1 MIRRWQRSLVIDSL
15 FMGVVGAV
23 AARVFSWLLDLVT
36 RWSLHD
42 FAGYVSPGLPSEG
55 GVLQQSVGPHGLWLI
70 PVIITV
76 GGLISGALVYWIAP
90 EAEGHGT
97 DTVVKAFH
105 RLGGR
110 LRARVTP
117 LKIITSALT
126 IGTGGA
132 AGREGPTALF
142 SAGIGSMY
150 AGLTHRTPRERRLLV
165 LIGCAAGLS
174 AIFRSPIGTALFAI
188 EVLYEDMEYE
198 ADALLYTL
206 ISSIVA
212 YTITGFF
219 VDWQPLFQVP
229 AGINVTRLGAFI
241 SYVGLG
247 ILSGVVGALLP
258 NIFYGGRDLF
268 RRLPIPPHF
277 KPALGALGVG
287 LMALGLPEILGGGY
301 GWIQEAMDGRL
312 ALSLLLLLVLGKMLA
327 FTLTVGSGGSGGVF
341 APSLFIGAMTGG
353 ALAHLFHQP
362 PAPFVIVGM
371 AAVFGSAGRV
381 PIATLLMVTE
391 MTGGYHLLAPAA
403 LGVSF
408 AYLVQANL
416 IRLLPRLPYASLYE
430 AQVANRY
437 HSPAHHA
444 DTLRHSLQYLAGA
457 GREDVGGGN
466 AVSMFERLIRRRTI
480 TLPDGY
486 ILLSGKLRADSPCVG
501 TMVKRSCL
509 FAGRSGG
516 DIIYLVRDGK
526 GLRPYP
532 TEILQVDDLIMIL
545 APRED
550 LDHLHRHLFIM
561 DFNEETGDHPGR

>member
-1 MIRRWQRSLVIDSL
+1 MIRRWQRSLVIDAL
-15 FMGVVGAV
+15 IMGVVGAA
-23 AARVFSWLLDLVT
+23 AARIFSWLLNLVT
-36 RWSLHD
+36 RFSLHG
-42 FAGYVSPGLPSEG
+42 FAGYDAPGLHSEG
-55 GVLQQSVGPHGLWLI
+55 GVLHQSIGPHGMWLV
-70 PVIITV
+70 PVVITV
-76 GGLISGALVYWIAP
+76 GGLISGVLVYWLAP

-97 DTVVKAFH
+97 DTVVKSFH
-105 RLGGR
+105 RLGGHI
-110 LRARVTP
+110 RARVTP
-117 LKIITSALT
+117 LKIVTSALT

-150 AGLTHRTPRERRLLV
+150 AGLTHRSPRERRLLI

-188 EVLYEDMEYE
+188 EVLYADMEYE

-212 YTITGFF
+212 YTITGFV

-229 AGINVTRLGAFI
+229 SAIRVTTLGGYF

-247 ILSGVVGALLP
+247 ILAGVVGALLP
-258 NIFYGGRDLF
+258 NVFYGGRDLF
-268 RRLPIPPHF
+268 HRLPILPHF

-287 LMALGLPEILGGGY
+287 IMALGLPEVLGGGY
-301 GWIQEAMDGRL
+301 GWVQEAMNGQL
-312 ALSLLLLLVLGKMLA
+312 ALSLLLLLLVGKMVA

-371 AAVFGSAGRV
+371 AAVFGSAGKV

-403 LGVSF
+403 LGVAF
-408 AYLVQANL
+408 ASLVQTAV
-416 IRLLPRLPYASLYE
+416 IRLVPHLPYASLYE

-444 DTLRHSLQYLAGA
+444 DTLRHSLQYLAGDRKK
-457 GREDVGGGN
+457 GSGSGN
-466 AVSMFERLIRRRTI
+466 AVGMFERLIRKRTLE
-480 TLPDGY
+480 LPDGY
-486 ILLSGKLRADSPCVG
+486 ILLSGKLRENSPCVG
-501 TMVKRSCL
+501 TMVKKRFL
-509 FAGRSGG
+509 FKVGIGG
-516 DIIYLVRDGK
+516 DIIYLVRDGQ
-526 GLRPYP
+526 GVRPYQS
-532 TEILQVDDLIMIL
+532 EILHADDLIMVL
-545 APRED
+545 APKED
-550 LDHLHRHLFIM
+550 LMNLHEHLVLLDLDKVI
-561 DFNEETGDHPGR
+561 NPE

>member
-1 MIRRWQRSLVIDSL
+1 MVRRWQRSLVIDSL
-15 FMGVVGAV
+15 IMGVVGAG
-23 AARVFSWLLDLVT
+23 AARIFSWLLDLVT
-36 RWSLHD
+36 RYCLQG
-42 FAGYVSPGLPSEG
+42 FAGYTAPGLPNEG
-55 GVLQQSVGPHGLWLI
+55 GVLQQSVGAHGLWLI
-70 PVIITV
+70 PVVITL
-76 GGLISGALVYWIAP
+76 GGLVSGALVYWIAP

-110 LRARVTP
+110 IRARVTP
-117 LKIITSALT
+117 LKIVTSALT

-150 AGLTHRTPRERRLLV
+150 AGLNRRTARERRLLV

-229 AGINVTRLGAFI
+229 AGIRVTTMEGFA
-241 SYVGLG
+241 SYIGLG
-247 ILSGVVGALLP
+247 VLSGVVGLILP
-258 NIFYGGRDLF
+258 NVFYGGRDLF
-268 RRLPIPPHF
+268 HRIPIPPHF
-277 KPALGALGVG
+277 KPAVGALGVG
-287 LMALGLPEILGGGY
+287 LMALGLPEVLGGGY
-301 GWIQEAMDGRL
+301 GWIQEAMNGQL
-312 ALSLLLLLVLGKMLA
+312 ALSLLALLIVGKILA

-353 ALAHLFHQP
+353 ALAHLFQQP

-408 AYLVQANL
+408 AYLVQAGL
-416 IRLLPRLPYASLYE
+416 GRLLPQLPYTSLYE

-444 DTLRHSLQYLAGA
+444 DTLRHSLQYLAGGV
-457 GREDVGGGN
+457 GRRRGGGD
-466 AVSMFERLIRRRTI
+466 AVSMFERLVRRRTL

-486 ILLSGKLRADSPCVG
+486 VLLSGRLRDDSPCVG

-509 FAGRSGG
+509 FAGGSGG
-516 DIIYLVRDGK
+516 DIIYLVREGK

-532 TEILQVDDLIMIL
+532 TEILREGDLIMIL
-545 APRED
+545 APQED
-550 LDHLHRHLFIM
+550 LGLMHSHLVILNL
-561 DFNEETGDHPGR
+561 DEAAADPE

>member
-1 MIRRWQRSLVIDSL
+1 MRSLQRFLVLDALI
-15 FMGVVGAV
+15 MGVVGAA
-23 AARVFSWLLDLVT
+23 AARLFSWLLDLVT
-36 RWSLHD
+36 RFGLRGV
-42 FAGYVSPGLPSEG
+42 AGYAAPGLPNEG
-55 GVLQQSVGPHGLWLI
+55 GVLHQVIGPHGLWLI
-70 PVIITV
+70 PVVITA
-76 GGLISGALVYWIAP
+76 GGLVSGALVYWLAP

-97 DTVVKAFH
+97 DTVVRAFH
-105 RLGGR
+105 RFGGR
-110 LRARVTP
+110 IRARVTP
-117 LKIITSALT
+117 LKIVTSAVT

-142 SAGIGSMY
+142 SAGIGSIY
-150 AGLTHRTPRERRLLV
+150 GGLTRRPARERRLLI
-165 LIGCAAGLS
+165 LIGAAAGLS

-188 EVLYEDMEYE
+188 EVLYGEMDYE

-229 AGINVTRLGAFI
+229 AAIRVTTVTAYL

-247 ILSGVVGALLP
+247 LAAGVMGALLP
-258 NIFYGGRDLF
+258 NVFYGGRDLF
-268 RRLPIPPHF
+268 HRLPLAPHV

-287 LMALGLPEILGGGY
+287 LMALALPQVLGGGY
-301 GWIQEAMDGRL
+301 GWVQMAMNGEL
-312 ALSLLLLLVLGKMLA
+312 ALSLMLLLAVGKMAA

-403 LGVSF
+403 LAVSVGSL
-408 AYLVQANL
+408 AQSYLS
-416 IRLLPRLPYASLYE
+416 RRLPYGSLYE
-430 AQVANRY
+430 AQVRDRY

-444 DTLRHSLQYLAGA
+444 DTLRHTLQYLSQNQETSASG
-457 GREDVGGGN
+457 EL
-466 AVSMFERLIRRRTI
+466 VSLFERLLRRRSLA
-480 TLPDGY
+480 LPDGY
-486 ILLSGKLRADSPCVG
+486 LLLSGRLREDSPCVG
-501 TMVKRSCL
+501 SLIKEFCL
-509 FAGRSGG
+509 FRGGGGG
-516 DIIYLVRDGK
+516 DVIYVVRDGQ
-526 GLRPYP
+526 GLRPRHLLR
-532 TEILQVDDLIMIL
+532 LQAGDLLLVL
-545 APRED
+545 APRSD
-550 LDHLHRHLFIM
+550 LPQLRRHL
-561 DFNEETGDHPGR
+561 DFAALTESSRPTA

>member
-1 MIRRWQRSLVIDSL
+1 
-15 FMGVVGAV
+15 MGVVGAA
-23 AARVFSWLLDLVT
+23 AARLFSWLLDQVT
-36 RWSLHD
+36 RFSLHD

-55 GVLQQSVGPHGLWLI
+55 GVLHQSIGGHGLWLI
-70 PVIITV
+70 PVIITL
-76 GGLISGALVYWIAP
+76 GGLVSGALVYWLAP

-105 RLGGR
+105 RLGGHI
-110 LRARVTP
+110 RARVTP
-117 LKIITSALT
+117 LKIVTSALT

-150 AGLTHRTPRERRLLV
+150 AGLTHRTPRERRILV

-198 ADALLYTL
+198 AEAFLYTL

-229 AGINVTRLGAFI
+229 ADIQVTTLDGYSAYI
-241 SYVGLG
+241 GLG
-247 ILSGVVGALLP
+247 LLSGVVGLILP
-258 NIFYGGRDLF
+258 NVFYGGRDLF
-268 RRLPIPPHF
+268 RRLPILPHF
-277 KPALGALGVG
+277 KPAIGALGVG
-287 LMALGLPEILGGGY
+287 IMALGLPEVLGGGY
-301 GWIQEAMDGRL
+301 GWIQEAMDGKL
-312 ALSLLLLLVLGKMLA
+312 ALSLLILLIVGKMLA

-408 AYLVQANL
+408 ASLMQAGL
-416 IRLLPRLPYASLYE
+416 GRLLPQLPYVSLYE
-430 AQVANRY
+430 AQVVNRY

-444 DTLRHSLQYLAGA
+444 DTLRHSLQYLAG
-457 GREDVGGGN
+457 GSGQNLGGGN
-466 AVSMFERLIRRRTI
+466 AVSMFERLVRRQTLN
-480 TLPDGY
+480 LPDGY

-501 TMVKRSCL
+501 TMVKRCCL
-509 FAGRSGG
+509 FAGTSGG
-516 DIIYLVRDGK
+516 DIIYLVRGGN
-526 GLRPYP
+526 GLRPFP
-532 TEILQVDDLIMIL
+532 NETLQAGDLIMIL
-545 APRED
+545 APQED
-550 LDHLHRHLFIM
+550 LKYLQEHLSIM
-561 DFNEETGDHPGR
+561 ELDKLASARKGDGS